1 MKAERLWNTVN
12 VTGGGVDGWR
22 RIMRKG
28 DQQKQSN
35 YKNTTMKPITLDAKQ
50 RKKQIQKQFQ
60 GIGETVTCGAI
71 GIAEEM
77 FVSLWWCE

>member
-1 MKAERLWNTVN
+1 
-12 VTGGGVDGWR
+12 
-22 RIMRKG
+22 
-28 DQQKQSN
+28 
-35 YKNTTMKPITLDAKQ
+35 MKPITLDAKQ